1 MDLFCTGVGLR
12 AVRGLAAKAFLFAGV
27 LTASAAAL
35 PAQQLA
41 PVVPLAQAPPLVPDG
56 EFAAAGFAVGEYL
69 VRAGQTIG
77 PWSVDLGN
85 VGLHVG
91 QVAVPGPGMNVL
103 DLNGNRGG
111 SLFQTLQLQRGT
123 TYTLRFLLT
132 GNWRTNPA
140 TPRRVAVLFGLQ
152 RQVFEVQPPVGWSF
166 ENPQWQVIET
176 TFTPSANAVGLRF
189 SSENPG
195 VPDGAMI
202 TDVKVLPPPVAP
214 GPLDAEPIPLPPDLD
229 DYVMDRQKAI
239 LLGKALFWDMQ
250 VGSDGRTAC
259 ATCHWHGGA
268 DIRTKHTLNPG
279 APGSQF
285 GHQTDLGTALTA
297 KALAG
302 FRGVNVQMRP
312 EDYPFHRF
320 ANPLVPGDEPGFAER
335 GNPVI
340 FDTLEVHGSAGIR
353 KAKFK
358 GIIPGSAVDEI
369 LVGADDDEIFNIEGA
384 NIRQV
389 TGRNAPTSINAIFF
403 DRTFWD
409 GRANNAFN
417 GVNAFGDLDPDARVL
432 KADATG
438 KLERVRILL
447 RNASLASQAVGP
459 VNSAVEMSWLA
470 REFPDVA
477 RKLFSLR
484 PLALQQVDSTDSVLG
499 LWVDSSGRGLDAEK
513 AGYARLVRE
522 AFRPEWW
529 SSQEITSSG
538 YTQMEANF
546 SLFWGLSLMLYQST
560 LVSDQAPYDQ
570 FAKGDQNAL
579 TPRAKEGLRIFLNEG
594 KCINCHGGPQF
605 AGALVNE
612 LRGTAGEGLIEF
624 MPMAVGAAFYDGGF
638 YNIGVRPT
646 AEDIGVGASHPKFGP
661 LSYSRQEQQGRNP
674 DQRVIVR
681 PRDRVAVDG
690 AFKSSTLR
698 NIELTGPYMHNGGMK
713 SLEEVVQFYT
723 RGADFQRTNQRDLDP
738 DVGGIPELQGQPE
751 KISAVVEFMLHLTD
765 PRVKYRKAP
774 FDHPELV
781 LPQGVSAVVDGFASD
796 ILYLL
801 PAVGKDGG
809 APFGTFEDA
818 LKYGFPLERLNQT
831 QLLAPEATGRRM
843 QPVAGEPVIEVGVPP
858 AEVKPPIVVDPIEL
872 EPIAEEPIAEEPI
885 AGEPVAEEPVAE
897 EPVAEEPITEEP
909 IAEEPIT
916 EEPVAEEPIAEEPP
930 VAKPVLPKPPYGR

>member
-1 MDLFCTGVGLR
+1 MWLFCAGVGLR
-12 AVRGLAAKAFLFAGV
+12 VLRSLGAKAFLVAGV
-27 LTASAAAL
+27 LTAGAAML

-41 PVVPLAQAPPLVPDG
+41 PVVPLFPAPPLVPDG

-77 PWSVDLGN
+77 PWAVDLGN

-91 QVAVPGPGMNVL
+91 QVAVPGPGMNVV

-132 GNWRTNPA
+132 GNWRTNPT

-152 RQVFEVQPPVGWSF
+152 RQVFEVQPPADWSF

-202 TDVKVLPPPVAP
+202 TDVRVLPPPVAP
-214 GPLDAEPIPLPPDLD
+214 GPLGAEPIPLPPDLD

-259 ATCHWHGGA
+259 ATCHWHAGA
-268 DIRTKHTLNPG
+268 DIRTGHTLNPG

-285 GHQTDLGTALTA
+285 GHQTDLGAALAA

-320 ANPLVPGDEPGFAER
+320 ANPLVPGDEPGFVER

-340 FDTLEVHGSAGIR
+340 FDTLEVHGSAGVR
-353 KAKFK
+353 KALFN
-358 GIIPGSAVDEI
+358 GIVPGSAVDAS
-369 LVGADDDEIFNIEGA
+369 LPAADDVFNLNGA
-384 NIRQV
+384 NLRQV

-409 GRANNAFN
+409 GRANNYFN
-417 GVNAFGDLDPDARVL
+417 GVNPFGDLDPDARVL
-432 KADATG
+432 KADASG
-438 KLERVRILL
+438 QMQPVRILL

-459 VNSAVEMSWLA
+459 VNSSVEMSWIA
-470 REFPDVA
+470 REFPEVA

-529 SSQEITSSG
+529 SSRDITSSG

-579 TPRAKEGLRIFLNEG
+579 TPKAKEGLRIFLNEG

-612 LRGTAGEGLIEF
+612 LRGAAGEGLVEF

-646 AEDIGVGASHPKFGP
+646 AEDLGVGASHPKFGP

-723 RGADFQRTNQRDLDP
+723 RGASFHRTNLRNLDP
-738 DVGGIPELQGQPE
+738 DVNGIPALQGNPE

-781 LPQGVSAVVDGFASD
+781 LPQGNSAVVDGYASD

-801 PAVGKDGG
+801 PAVGRDGG
-809 APFGTFEDA
+809 AAFGTFEDA

-831 QLLAPEATGRRM
+831 QMIAPESTGRRM
-843 QPVAGEPVIEVGVPP
+843 QPVDGQPVIDVGVPP
-858 AEVKPPIVVDPIEL
+858 GGVKPPVVVDPIVL
-872 EPIAEEPIAEEPI
+872 EPVTADPAATDP
-885 AGEPVAEEPVAE
+885 AVVDPAVAEPAE
-897 EPVAEEPITEEP
+897 VDPAIVD
-909 IAEEPIT
+909 
-916 EEPVAEEPIAEEPP
+916 PP
-930 VAKPVLPKPPYGR
+930 VADPVLPKPPLGV

>member
-1 MDLFCTGVGLR
+1 MWFYGHGFGLR
-12 AVRGLAAKAFLFAGV
+12 AWRSHGVKAFLLMGALAGC
-27 LTASAAAL
+27 TAMVS
-35 PAQQLA
+35 AQQ
-41 PVVPLAQAPPLVPDG
+41 PVAAVPLVQAPPLVADG
-56 EFAAAGFAVGEYL
+56 EFAAAGFAPGEYL
-69 VRAGQTIG
+69 VRAGQSIG
-77 PWSVDLGN
+77 PWNVDLGN

-91 QVAVPGPGMNVL
+91 QVAVPGPGMNVV

-132 GNWRTNPA
+132 GNWRTNPT

-152 RQVFEVQPPVGWSF
+152 RQVFEVQPPADWSF

-202 TDVKVLPPPVAP
+202 TDVEVLPPPVAP

-229 DYVMDRQKAI
+229 DYVMDRQKAV

-259 ATCHWHGGA
+259 ATCHWHAGA
-268 DIRTKHTLNPG
+268 DIRTKHTLSPG

-285 GHQTDLGTALTA
+285 GHQTDLGDALEA

-302 FRGVNVQMRP
+302 FRGVNAQTRP

-320 ANPLVPGDEPGFAER
+320 ANPLIPGDEPGFVNR

-369 LVGADDDEIFNIEGA
+369 LVGADDDEIFNIDGA
-384 NIRQV
+384 NVRQV
-389 TGRNAPTSINAIFF
+389 TGRNAPTSINAVFF

-409 GRANNAFN
+409 GRANNYFN
-417 GVNAFGDLDPDARVL
+417 GVNPFGDLDPDARVL
-432 KADATG
+432 KVDASG
-438 KLERVRILL
+438 RLQRVRILL

-459 VNSAVEMSWLA
+459 VNSSAEMSWIA

-529 SSQEITSSG
+529 SSQEITSGG

-570 FAKGDQNAL
+570 FAKGDLNAL
-579 TPRAKEGLRIFLNEG
+579 TPKAKEGLRIFLNEG

-612 LRGTAGEGLIEF
+612 VRGAAGEGLIEF

-674 DQRVIVR
+674 DERVIVR

-723 RGADFQRTNQRDLDP
+723 RGADFERTNRRDLDP
-738 DVGGIPELQGQPE
+738 DVGGIPELQGNPE

-781 LPQGVSAVVDGFASD
+781 LPQGVSGVVDGFARD

-801 PAVGKDGG
+801 PAVGRDGG

-831 QLLAPEATGRRM
+831 QMIAPESTGRRM
-843 QPVAGEPVIEVGVPP
+843 QPVAGEPVIDVGVPP
-858 AEVKPPIVVDPIEL
+858 GDVKPPVVIDPAAEPVAADPAVVDPAAAD
-872 EPIAEEPIAEEPI
+872 PAVA
-885 AGEPVAEEPVAE
+885 EPVAADPAVAEPVAAD
-897 EPVAEEPITEEP
+897 PVVAEPL
-909 IAEEPIT
+909 
-916 EEPVAEEPIAEEPP
+916 PP
-930 VAKPVLPKPPYGR
+930 KLPAGV

>member
-1 MDLFCTGVGLR
+1 MWFQATGVGLR
-12 AVRGLAAKAFLFAGV
+12 ELRGLAVKMLLLIGV
-27 LTASAAAL
+27 AIGGAAAL
-35 PAQQLA
+35 PAQDLVADGQLS
-41 PVVPLAQAPPLVPDG
+41 VP
-56 EFAAAGFAVGEYL
+56 GFAPGEHL
-69 VRAGQTIG
+69 VRAGAKIG
-77 PWSVDLGN
+77 SWSVDLGN

-91 QVAVPGPGMNVL
+91 QVAVPGPDMHVV
-103 DLNGNRGG
+103 DLNGNRSG
-111 SLFQTLQLQRGT
+111 SMFQTLQLQRGAQ
-123 TYTLRFLLT
+123 YTLRFLLS
-132 GNWRTNPA
+132 GNWTTNPDRS
-140 TPRRVAVLFGLQ
+140 RRVSVLFGLQ
-152 RQVFEVQPPVGWSF
+152 RQVFEVARPADWSF

-176 TFTPSANAVGLRF
+176 TFTPSASAVGLRF

-195 VPDGAMI
+195 MPDGPMI
-202 TDVKVLPPPVAP
+202 TDIQVLAPPVAP

-229 DYVMDRQKAI
+229 DYVMDRQKAV

-259 ATCHWHGGA
+259 ATCHWHAGA

-285 GHQTDLGTALTA
+285 GHQTDQGAALEA

-320 ANPLVPGDEPGFAER
+320 ANPLVPGDEPGFADR
-335 GNPVI
+335 GNRLI
-340 FDTLEVHGSAGIR
+340 FDTLEVHGSAGVR

-358 GIIPGSAVDEI
+358 GIIPGSAVDASLSE
-369 LVGADDDEIFNIEGA
+369 ADVVFNLQGA
-384 NIRQV
+384 NVRQV
-389 TGRNAPTSINAIFF
+389 TGRNAPTSINAVFF

-409 GRANNAFN
+409 GRANNYFN
-417 GVNAFGDLDPDARVL
+417 GVNPFGDLDPDARVL
-432 KADATG
+432 KADASG

-459 VNSAVEMSWLA
+459 VNSSVEMSWIA

-484 PLALQQVDSTDSVLG
+484 PLAQQKVDSSDSVLG
-499 LWVDSSGRGLDAEK
+499 LYVDYSGRGLDAEK

-529 SSQEITSSG
+529 SSKEITSGG

-546 SLFWGLSLMLYQST
+546 SLFWGLSLMMYQST
-560 LVSDQAPYDQ
+560 LVSDQAPYDK
-570 FAKGDQNAL
+570 FARGDQSAL
-579 TPRAKEGLRIFLNEG
+579 SAKAKAGLSIFLNEG

-605 AGALVNE
+605 AGATVKE
-612 LRGTAGEGLIEF
+612 LRGDVEKGLVEF

-646 AEDIGVGASHPKFGP
+646 AEDIGVGASHPTFGP

-674 DQRVIVR
+674 DGRVIVR

-723 RGADFQRTNQRDLDP
+723 RGSDFGNTNKRDLDP
-738 DVGGIPELQGQPE
+738 DVGGIPELQGNPE
-751 KISAVVEFMLHLTD
+751 KIAAVVEFLLHLTD

-781 LPQGVSAVVDGFASD
+781 LPQGVSAVVDGFAQD

-809 APFGTFEDA
+809 TPFGTFEEA
-818 LKYGFPLERLNQT
+818 LRYGFPLERLNQT
-831 QLLAPEATGRRM
+831 QLIAPEATDRRM
-843 QPVAGEPVIEVGVPP
+843 QPVDGEPVIEVGVPP
-858 AEVKPPIVVDPIEL
+858 GGVKPPIEIAEPVAAEPVAAEPVAAEPVLEEPVVEEPVTVEPEVI
-872 EPIAEEPIAEEPI
+872 EPIAS
-885 AGEPVAEEPVAE
+885 
-897 EPVAEEPITEEP
+897 
-909 IAEEPIT
+909 
-916 EEPVAEEPIAEEPP
+916 
-930 VAKPVLPKPPYGR
+930 KPLLPKPGYGY

>member
-1 MDLFCTGVGLR
+1 MWLFCAGVGLR
-12 AVRGLAAKAFLFAGV
+12 ALRSLAAKAFLVAGV
-27 LTASAAAL
+27 LTAGAAML

-41 PVVPLAQAPPLVPDG
+41 PVVPLFPAPPLVPDG

-77 PWSVDLGN
+77 PWAVDLGN

-91 QVAVPGPGMNVL
+91 QVAVPGPGMNVV

-132 GNWRTNPA
+132 GNWRTNPT

-152 RQVFEVQPPVGWSF
+152 RQVFEVQPPADWSF

-202 TDVKVLPPPVAP
+202 TDVRVLPPPVAP
-214 GPLDAEPIPLPPDLD
+214 GPLGAEPIPLPPDLD

-259 ATCHWHGGA
+259 ATCHWHAGA
-268 DIRTKHTLNPG
+268 DIRTGHTLNPG

-285 GHQTDLGTALTA
+285 GHQTDLGAALAA

-320 ANPLVPGDEPGFAER
+320 ANPLVPGDEPGFVER

-340 FDTLEVHGSAGIR
+340 FDTLEVHGSAGVR
-353 KAKFK
+353 KALFN
-358 GIIPGSAVDEI
+358 GIVPGSAVDAS
-369 LVGADDDEIFNIEGA
+369 LPAADDVFNLNGA
-384 NIRQV
+384 NLRQV

-409 GRANNAFN
+409 GRANNYFN
-417 GVNAFGDLDPDARVL
+417 GVNPFGDLDPDARVL
-432 KADATG
+432 KADASG
-438 KLERVRILL
+438 QMQPVRILL

-459 VNSAVEMSWLA
+459 VNSSVEMSWIA
-470 REFPDVA
+470 REFPEVA

-529 SSQEITSSG
+529 SSRDITSSG

-579 TPRAKEGLRIFLNEG
+579 TPKAKEGLRIFLNEG

-612 LRGTAGEGLIEF
+612 LRGAAGEGLVEF

-646 AEDIGVGASHPKFGP
+646 AEDLGVGASHPKFGP

-723 RGADFQRTNQRDLDP
+723 RGASFHRTNLRNLDP
-738 DVGGIPELQGQPE
+738 DVNGIPALQGNPE

-781 LPQGVSAVVDGFASD
+781 LPQGNSAVVDGYASD

-801 PAVGKDGG
+801 PAVGRDGG
-809 APFGTFEDA
+809 AAFGTFEDA

-831 QLLAPEATGRRM
+831 QMIAPESTGRRM
-843 QPVAGEPVIEVGVPP
+843 QPVDGQPVIDVGVPP
-858 AEVKPPIVVDPIEL
+858 GGVKPPVVVDPIVL
-872 EPIAEEPIAEEPI
+872 EPVTADPAATDP
-885 AGEPVAEEPVAE
+885 AVVDPAVAEPAE
-897 EPVAEEPITEEP
+897 VDPAIVD
-909 IAEEPIT
+909 
-916 EEPVAEEPIAEEPP
+916 PP
-930 VAKPVLPKPPYGR
+930 VADPVLPKPPLGV

>member
-1 MDLFCTGVGLR
+1 MWFQAMGVGLR
-12 AVRGLAAKAFLFAGV
+12 KLRGLAVKMLLLGGLAIGG
-27 LTASAAAL
+27 AAAL
-35 PAQQLA
+35 PAQDLVLDGQLSA
-41 PVVPLAQAPPLVPDG
+41 P
-56 EFAAAGFAVGEYL
+56 GFAPGEHL
-69 VRAGQTIG
+69 IRAGAGIG

-91 QVAVPGPGMNVL
+91 QVAVPGLAMNVV
-103 DLNGNRGG
+103 DLNGNRSG
-111 SLFQTLQLQRGT
+111 SMFQTLQLQRGT
-123 TYTLRFLLT
+123 QYTLRFLLS
-132 GNWRTNPA
+132 GNWTTNPDRI
-140 TPRRVAVLFGLQ
+140 RRVAVLFGLQ
-152 RQVFEVQPPVGWSF
+152 RQVFEVSRPADWSF

-176 TFTPSANAVGLRF
+176 TFTPSASAVGLRF

-195 VPDGAMI
+195 IPDGPMI
-202 TDVKVLPPPVAP
+202 ADIKVLPPPVAP

-259 ATCHWHGGA
+259 ATCHWHAGA

-285 GHQTDLGTALTA
+285 GHQTAQGADLEA

-320 ANPLVPGDEPGFAER
+320 ANPLVPGDEPGFADR
-335 GNPVI
+335 SNRLI
-340 FDTLEVHGSAGIR
+340 FDTLEVHGSAGVR

-358 GIIPGSAVDEI
+358 GIVPGSAVDEI
-369 LVGADDDEIFNIEGA
+369 LVHADEDEIFNIGGA
-384 NIRQV
+384 NVRQV
-389 TGRNAPTSINAIFF
+389 TGRNAPTSINAVFF

-409 GRANNAFN
+409 GRANNYFN
-417 GVNAFGDLDPDARVL
+417 GVNPFGDLDPDARVL
-432 KADATG
+432 KADASG

-459 VNSAVEMSWLA
+459 VNSSVEMSWIA

-484 PLALQQVDSTDSVLG
+484 PLAQQKVDSSDSVLG
-499 LWVDSSGRGLDAEK
+499 LYVDYSGRGLDAEK

-529 SSQEITSSG
+529 SSKEITSGG

-546 SLFWGLSLMLYQST
+546 SLFWGLSLMMYQST
-560 LVSDQAPYDQ
+560 LVSDQAPYDK
-570 FAKGDQNAL
+570 FAKGDQSAL
-579 TPRAKEGLRIFLNEG
+579 SAKAKAGLSIFLNEG

-605 AGALVNE
+605 AGATVKE
-612 LRGTAGEGLIEF
+612 LRGGAEQGLVEF

-674 DQRVIVR
+674 DERVIVR

-723 RGADFQRTNQRDLDP
+723 RGSDFGNTNRRDLDP
-738 DVGGIPELQGQPE
+738 DVGGIPELQGNPE
-751 KISAVVEFMLHLTD
+751 KIAAVVEFMLHLTD
-765 PRVKYRKAP
+765 PRVKFRKAP

-781 LPQGVSAVVDGFASD
+781 LPQGVTSVVDGFAQD

-809 APFGTFEDA
+809 EPFGTFEEA
-818 LKYGFPLERLNQT
+818 LQYGFPLERLNQT
-831 QLLAPEATGRRM
+831 QLIAPAGTARRM
-843 QPVAGEPVIEVGVPP
+843 QPVDGEPVIDVGVPP
-858 AEVKPPIVVDPIEL
+858 GGVKPPVAI
-872 EPIAEEPIAEEPI
+872 EEPAAAEPAAAEP
-885 AGEPVAEEPVAE
+885 AAEVPTADAAVAEPVTVVPEAVAPTAAE
-897 EPVAEEPITEEP
+897 
-909 IAEEPIT
+909 
-916 EEPVAEEPIAEEPP
+916 
-930 VAKPVLPKPPYGR
+930 PVLPGPGSGY